1 MACAGC
7 KRRREIIKAKA
18 GESIRA
24 VARRLP
30 GRKSPVSRVS
40 TVTLPKK

>member
-1 MACAGC
+1 MACARC
-7 KRRREIIKAKA
+7 LKERARVKAKA
-18 GESIRA
+18 GEAFRA